1 MATVTVSKW
10 GNSLGLR
17 IPKAVIA
24 SHSLQDGDIVDISTD
39 GQIIKIEKVRTVT
52 KHKLEDILGCF
63 HTNEEIGELGWG
75 DPKGNETW

>member
-24 SHSLQDGDIVDISTD
+24 LHNLKDGDIVDIYTD
-39 GQIIKIEKVRTVT
+39 GQIIKVEKIRIIT
-52 KHKLEDILGCF
+52 KYKLKEILPCF
-63 HTNEEIGELGWG
+63 HSNKEIGELEWG
-75 DPKGNETW
+75 ELKGNETW